1 MTAERLVGYQYP
13 PKDTVIAEL
22 KELCG
27 DSVCSVW
34 LLMKAYTYGVIQG
47 KRAERARRKKAAIGA
62 GTPTT
67 AIDTMQDRQSVKCE
81 YNTAARDMEGVNE

>member
-62 GTPTT
+62 GTPIAAVDTT
-67 AIDTMQDRQSVKCE
+67 QGCECVKCE
-81 YNTAARDMEGVNE
+81 YNTTTQGTKGTGV